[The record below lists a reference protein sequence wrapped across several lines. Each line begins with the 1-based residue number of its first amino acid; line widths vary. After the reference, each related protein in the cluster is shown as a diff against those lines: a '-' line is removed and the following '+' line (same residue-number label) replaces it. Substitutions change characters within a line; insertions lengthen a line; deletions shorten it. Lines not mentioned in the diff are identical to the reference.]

1 VEGAILWL
9 EEQECEA
16 IYATADR
23 YNSSS
28 WNMFIHRDFHPYE
41 IPEQLRDYGLDF
53 LRLLLTEFHFIGFGT
68 FFPREAEN
76 QERAL

>member
-1 VEGAILWL
+1 VKSSTLRLTGIILP
-9 EEQECEA
+9 
-16 IYATADR
+16 
-23 YNSSS
+23 S

-76 QERAL
+76 KENLRKQDRRGIGWLPC